1 MADDVSVRSCVPEST
16 IASGDA
22 AIIALTASDPLDLSE
37 PLFRC
42 FDHLLDASQDVR
54 VEDRS

>member
-1 MADDVSVRSCVPEST
+1 MMYPYDRAFLKAPSHPATPPV
-16 IASGDA
+16 IAM
-22 AIIALTASDPLDLSE
+22 TASDPFDLCE